1 MDIYFIP
8 WDVIQYYFILFLKF
22 GLWELFQL
30 APKSVGHTFIIWGFL
45 STFLL
50 FGMLQARFFI
60 PRAKEGHWIYPIYLH
75 LAALYDKLSVTDPF
89 ESFFSWWSLLLQ
101 SNQSNLMTAPYICS
115 QCRPFPSLLPLRR
128 LHHCPHLFNSPCIHS
143 FCHMKVP
150 APFNKQMEY
159 ISTWCW
165 AKPWDLFWPR
175 EWGRSDCVPV
185 PSLSLKRPC
194 EFPFVPLNLS
204 HHLEK
209 AMCGLTVYPIL
220 QLRVA
225 HSS

>member
-30 APKSVGHTFIIWGFL
+30 APKSVWHTFIIWVFL

-75 LAALYDKLSVTDPF
+75 LAALYDKLSVTNPF

-101 SNQSNLMTAPYICS
+101 SNQSNLMTAAIHLFTVQAFPWSLALEKTASLSSLQLTLY
-115 QCRPFPSLLPLRR
+115 PFLLP
-128 LHHCPHLFNSPCIHS
+128 HESASS
-143 FCHMKVP
+143 F
-150 APFNKQMEY
+150 Q
-159 ISTWCW
+159 
-165 AKPWDLFWPR
+165 
-175 EWGRSDCVPV
+175 
-185 PSLSLKRPC
+185 
-194 EFPFVPLNLS
+194 
-204 HHLEK
+204 
-209 AMCGLTVYPIL
+209 
-220 QLRVA
+220 
-225 HSS
+225 